1 MSSRW
6 RILDLV
12 DFTGVIE
19 VDTGRVIIN
28 KQEVAMSDVACVL
41 TGDGTK
47 WSGSFIQLMSKFDI
61 PILACDWRGIPI
73 AATLGWSEN
82 TRVGARHQAQANQSV
97 PKQKNAWSRIV
108 KAKIAG
114 QANNLPK
121 ESIQRLRLESIIPKV
136 RSGDAGNAEASA
148 ARTYWSCL
156 FEPEKFTRNR
166 DLGGRNALLNYGYAI
181 VRGGVIRAVA
191 VAGLAPALGIYHR
204 NRSNSFALAD
214 DLMEPF
220 RPVVDTFVKELPPNA
235 DLTERSVKTKLVSV
249 LAEPISGYGETVLTA
264 MTSLARNYAQYVEG
278 DIQQL
283 EVPVWNPRSG

>member
-1 MSSRW
+1 MSTRW

-12 DFTGVIE
+12 DYTGVI
-19 VDTGRVIIN
+19 DIKTGRVVIN
-28 KQEVAMSDVACVL
+28 SQEVVMSDVACVL

-47 WSGSFIQLMSKFDI
+47 WSGSFVQLMAKFDI
-61 PILACDWRGIPI
+61 PILACDWRGVPV
-73 AATLGWSEN
+73 AATLPWSDN
-82 TRVGARHQAQANQSV
+82 TRVGARHQAQASQSL
-97 PKQKNAWSRIV
+97 PRQKNAWTRIV
-108 KAKIAG
+108 KAKIEG
-114 QANNLPK
+114 QANNL
-121 ESIQRLRLESIIPKV
+121 ELGSTQRDRLVSMISKV
-136 RSGDAGNAEASA
+136 RSGDAGNSEASA

-156 FEPEKFTRNR
+156 FKPEKFTRNR

-204 NRSNSFALAD
+204 NRSNTFALAD

-220 RPVVDTFVKELPPNA
+220 RPVIDSFVKELPASA
-235 DLTERSVKTKLVSV
+235 DLTDRSVKAKLVSV

-264 MTSLARNYAQYVEG
+264 MTTLARNYAQYVEG

-283 EVPVWNPRSG
+283 QVPVWTPRNG

>member
-1 MSSRW
+1 
-6 RILDLV
+6 
-12 DFTGVIE
+12 
-19 VDTGRVIIN
+19 
-28 KQEVAMSDVACVL
+28 MSDVACVL

-47 WSGSFIQLMSKFDI
+47 WSGSFIQLVAKFDI
-61 PILACDWRGIPI
+61 PVLACDWRGVPI
-73 AATLGWSEN
+73 AATLGWSGN
-82 TRVGARHQAQANQSV
+82 TRIGARHQAQANLSV

-108 KAKIAG
+108 KAKIEG
-114 QANNLPK
+114 QANNLPT
-121 ESIQRLRLESIIPKV
+121 ESTQRVRLETMIPKV
-136 RSGDAGNAEASA
+136 RSGDAGNSEASA

-191 VAGLAPALGIYHR
+191 IAGLAPALGIYHR

-220 RPVVDTFVKELPPNA
+220 RPVVDAFVKELPSTA
-235 DLTERSVKTKLVSV
+235 DLTNRAVKTKLVSV
-249 LAEPISGYGETVLTA
+249 LSEPISGYGETVLTA
-264 MTSLARNYAQYVEG
+264 MTSLARNFAQYVEG

-283 EVPVWNPRSG
+283 DVPVWNPRSG

>member
-1 MSSRW
+1 MSTRW
-6 RILDLV
+6 RVLDLV

-19 VDTGRVIIN
+19 VDRGRVIVN
-28 KQEVAMSDVACVL
+28 QQAVVMTDVACVL

-47 WSGSFIQLMSKFDI
+47 WSGSFVHLMAKFDV
-61 PILACDWRGIPI
+61 PVLACDWRGVPV

-97 PKQKNAWSRIV
+97 PRQKNAWSRIV

-114 QANNLPK
+114 QAKNLPPD
-121 ESIQRLRLESIIPKV
+121 SVQRSRLETMATKV
-136 RSGDAGNAEASA
+136 RSGDAGNSEAAA

-166 DLGGRNALLNYGYAI
+166 DLGGRNALLNYGYSI
-181 VRGGVIRAVA
+181 VRGGVIRAIA

-220 RPVVDTFVKELPPNA
+220 RPVVDSFVKELPSDA
-235 DLTERSVKTKLVSV
+235 ELSDRAVKAKLVSV

-264 MTSLARNYAQYVEG
+264 MTSLARSYAQYVEG

-283 EVPVWNPRSG
+283 DVPVWTPRNG